1 MKRTFLASLVAALS
15 MSAHADADAIYFGG
29 DILTMDDTMP
39 KVEAV
44 AIKDGKIVAVGKKD
58 AIKAEHKD
66 ANTALIDLEGQTL
79 MPSFFDAHSHF
90 QMSGVKLAMVNLD
103 PKPAGNID
111 SIKDIQR
118 EMSWAL
124 SKRDKDSKDW
134 LIGWGYDN
142 AMLEEGRHPTR
153 HDLDAISTDVPIIA
167 IHFSTH
173 IIVANTY
180 MLEMLGID
188 ENSVAPSGGVIQRE
202 EGSMQP
208 NGILEEAAIKPILLS
223 MTQDLGVDQSQ
234 DLPQDFMFE
243 LSQKMVRDAQ
253 DVYASQGF
261 TTVTELGLSPQT
273 QALFQHMAATN
284 QLKVDVAG
292 GMFYFATDVD
302 TVVDNYSPEYNNG
315 YRLAGLK
322 ANLDGGSPGR
332 TAYLRD
338 PYHVQFEGEQDYVGY
353 SSMTADDLAK
363 LASTY
368 LEHDIPLFVHAL
380 GDGALDIAIEG
391 LSVAK
396 KAHPGEDRRTQLIH
410 LQQVQEDQFESL
422 KDLDVTLTY
431 QMAHSF
437 YFADFH
443 AKNIYGPE
451 RTAKL
456 NPVQSGINHGFSTTI
471 HHDSPV
477 HPVDQFTLIWT
488 AVNRVSR
495 SGKVWGEDER
505 ISVMDALKASTIN
518 AAYQFREENQ
528 KGSLEV
534 GKLADMI
541 ILDQNPL
548 EVDPMKLKDLK
559 VMVTLKEGEE
569 IYRAK

>member
-15 MSAHADADAIYFGG
+15 MSAYADADAIYFGG

-66 ANTALIDLEGQTL
+66 ANTALVDLEGQTL

-338 PYHVQFEGEQDYVGY
+338 PYHVQLEGEQDYVGY

-396 KAHPGEDRRTQLIH
+396 KAQPGEDRRTQLIH
-410 LQQVQEDQFESL
+410 LQQIQEDQFESL

-548 EVDPMKLKDLK
+548 DIDPMKLKDLQ
-559 VMVTLKEGEE
+559 VMATFKEGVE
-569 IYRAK
+569 IFRAK

>member
-1 MKRTFLASLVAALS
+1 MKRTFLASLIAATA
-15 MSAHADADAIYFGG
+15 MSAYADADAIYFGG
-29 DILTMDDTMP
+29 NILTMDDTMP

-44 AIKDGKIVAVGKKD
+44 AIKDGKITAVGKTD

-79 MPSFFDAHSHF
+79 MPSFFDSHSHF
-90 QMSGVKLAMVNLD
+90 QMTGVKLAMVNLD
-103 PKPAGNID
+103 PKPAGNIE

-124 SKRDKDSKDW
+124 GKRDKDSKDW
-134 LIGWGYDN
+134 LVGWGYDN

-153 HDLDAISTDVPIIA
+153 HDLDAISTDVPIII

-173 IIVANTY
+173 IVVANTY

-208 NGILEEAAIKPILLS
+208 NGVLEEAAIKPILLS

-243 LSQKMVRDAQ
+243 LNQKMIRDAQ

-261 TTVTELGLSPQT
+261 TTVTEMGLSPQT
-273 QALFQHMAATN
+273 QALFQHMADTN

-302 TVVDNYSPEYNNG
+302 TVVENYSPDYDNG
-315 YRLAGLK
+315 FRLAGLK

-338 PYHVQFEGEQDYVGY
+338 PYHVQLEGEEDYVGY
-353 SSMTADDLAK
+353 SSMSADDLAK
-363 LASTY
+363 LAGSY
-368 LEHDIPLFVHAL
+368 LEHDIPLFIHAL

-391 LSVAK
+391 LSTAK
-396 KAHPGEDRRTQLIH
+396 EANPGKDRRTQLIH
-410 LQQVQEDQFESL
+410 LQQVQEDQFETL

-443 AKNIYGPE
+443 AKQIYGPE

-488 AVNRVSR
+488 AVNRASR

-518 AAYQFREENQ
+518 AAYQFREEEQ

-541 ILDQNPL
+541 IIDQNPL
-548 EVDPMKLKDLK
+548 DVDPMKLKDLK
-559 VMVTLKEGEE
+559 VIATFKEGEE